1 MADSRDDASDQ
12 LKQWRSQRGSQV
24 PPGARGLRPSGPR
37 SPPGTL
43 RGNGPA
49 RGGDDGPAGGVAPLE
64 RPGGAG
70 EPGAGAR
77 RARGLPPWSLTRPHG
92 NSGCPAERSVARP
105 GKPEWGRRARSDTGG
120 ERCPVRSPPG
130 AGTGFVCARAGRS
143 LSREFYFILFSIS
156 NRVFPF
162 SVLLSHR

>member
-77 RARGLPPWSLTRPHG
+77 RAPGLPPLESDPTPRELGVPGGAVGGAAGKARVGPQGPERHG
-92 NSGCPAERSVARP
+92 
-105 GKPEWGRRARSDTGG
+105 W
-120 ERCPVRSPPG
+120 
-130 AGTGFVCARAGRS
+130 
-143 LSREFYFILFSIS
+143 
-156 NRVFPF
+156 
-162 SVLLSHR
+162 